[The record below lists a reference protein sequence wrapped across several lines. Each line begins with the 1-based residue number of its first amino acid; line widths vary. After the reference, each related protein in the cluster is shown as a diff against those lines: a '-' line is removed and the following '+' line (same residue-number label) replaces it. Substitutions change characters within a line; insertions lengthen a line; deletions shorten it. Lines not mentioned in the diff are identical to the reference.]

1 VLHRQAMQP
10 APNSSVPPRSARE
23 GRSASHRPL
32 RHIPADLHGKCFNCL
47 SSAHR
52 VATCK
57 LPQRCLR
64 CKGLR
69 HVARDC
75 KQPRRMDSR
84 SSFDRAPSSSG
95 TISTPD
101 GQPRRRVREPTPGN
115 WLCAHG
121 GTFGTDRATSGM
133 ATAWRGCERWWGGA
147 GGGDVT
153 DVDVDVDGRETTSRW
168 QCLPTTSVSLLLL
181 LPHHISLSQIHLLW

>member
-75 KQPRRMDSR
+75 KQPRHMDSR

-95 TISTPD
+95 TICAPD
-101 GQPRRRVREPTPGN
+101 GRPCRRVREPTPGN
-115 WLCAHG
+115 RLRAHG
-121 GTFGTDRATSGM
+121 SSPGEDGAASGA
-133 ATAWRGCERWWGGA
+133 ATAVPSASTTVPGVA
-147 GGGDVT
+147 VSVGGG
-153 DVDVDVDGRETTSRW
+153 RRRW
-168 QCLPTTSVSLLLL
+168 RRR
-181 LPHHISLSQIHLLW
+181 